1 MTLQEK
7 LALACRV
14 LAMQGHNDLIYG
26 HVSALAETPKQYW
39 MKASGIGLEEV
50 TEDDLVL
57 IDFEG
62 NKISGKRKRHNE
74 FPIHSEVYRTH
85 PEIRC
90 VIHTHPVYSTII
102 ASSEHRLLP
111 LTNMSCAFYPPAV
124 QKFEESSDLIV
135 TAEQGTA
142 VAKLLGEHNIVL
154 LRNHGIVVAAGSIEE
169 ACVRGVLLEHSA
181 KAQVTAASMGAF
193 SWATDADA
201 LLKRSRFYRPDAVQN
216 LWEYFVRQLR
226 DQGRAGSTR
235 SNG

>member
-14 LAMQGHNDLIYG
+14 LAMQGHQDFIYG
-26 HVSALAETPKQYW
+26 HVSALTETPQQYW
-39 MKASGIGLEEV
+39 IKGSGIGLEEV

-62 NKISGKRKRHNE
+62 NKISGKRPRHNE
-74 FPIHSEVYRTH
+74 FPIHSEVYRTQ

-111 LTNMSCAFYPPAV
+111 LTNMSCAFYPPALR
-124 QKFEESSDLIV
+124 KYEESSDLIV
-135 TAEQGTA
+135 TAEQGIA
-142 VAKLLGEHNIVL
+142 VAKLLGEHKIVL
-154 LRNHGIVVAAGSIEE
+154 LRNHGIIVAAATIEE
-169 ACVRGVLLEHSA
+169 ACVRAVLLEHSA
-181 KAQVTAASMGAF
+181 KTQVTAASIGAF

-201 LLKRSRFYRPDAVQN
+201 LLKRKRFYHPTAVEN
-216 LWEYFVRQLR
+216 LWQYFPRQLR
-226 DQGRAGSTR
+226 AFETR
-235 SNG
+235 R

>member
-1 MTLQEK
+1 MTIQEK
-7 LALACRV
+7 LALACRI

-26 HVSALAETPKQYW
+26 HVSALTDTPGQYW
-39 MKASGIGLEEV
+39 IKGSGIGLEET

-57 IDFEG
+57 IDFGG

-74 FPIHSEVYRTH
+74 FPIHSEVYRTN

-111 LTNMSCAFYPPAV
+111 ITNMSCAFYPPALK
-124 QKFEESSDLIV
+124 KFEESSDLIV
-135 TAEQGTA
+135 TAAQGIA
-142 VAKLLGEHNIVL
+142 VARLLDEHKIVL
-154 LRNHGIVVAAGSIEE
+154 LRNHGIVVAASSIEE

-193 SWATDADA
+193 SWATDAEA
-201 LLKRSRFYRPDAVQN
+201 LLKRKRFYHPDAVQN
-216 LWEYFVRQLR
+216 LWEYFGRQLR
-226 DQGRAGSTR
+226 YQ
-235 SNG
+235 NK

>member
-1 MTLQEK
+1 
-7 LALACRV
+7 
-14 LAMQGHNDLIYG
+14 
-26 HVSALAETPKQYW
+26 

-57 IDFEG
+57 IDFDG
-62 NKISGKRKRHNE
+62 NKISGKRRRHNE

-124 QKFEESSDLIV
+124 QKFEKSSDLIV

-142 VAKLLGEHNIVL
+142 VAKLLGEHKIVL
-154 LRNHGIVVAAGSIEE
+154 LRNHGIVVAAASIEE

-201 LLKRSRFYRPDAVQN
+201 LLKRRRFYHPDAVQN

-226 DQGRAGSTR
+226 DQGRAGSHP
-235 SNG
+235 SSG